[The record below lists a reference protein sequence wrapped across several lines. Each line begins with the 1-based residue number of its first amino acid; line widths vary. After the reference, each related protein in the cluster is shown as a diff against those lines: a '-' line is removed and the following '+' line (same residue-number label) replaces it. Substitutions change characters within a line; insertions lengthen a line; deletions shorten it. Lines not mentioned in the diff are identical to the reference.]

1 MVLMLVPRI
10 HHRLVLI
17 MIIVFVPDGLWLF
30 IRQKSVSVKSL
41 VCVQLLVKVMKL
53 VVWKILRYKCIDNF
67 NGCCLC
73 INCCCLLVAKS
84 SPSERVILKLT
95 KVLSVLVLVLMLFAM
110 CCRMDG
116 RLQMV
121 RGGAYLIVMVPKVLF
136 LITLRYYVC

>member
-41 VCVQLLVKVMKL
+41 VCVQLLVRVMKL
-53 VVWKILRYKCIDNF
+53 VLWKKLRYQCIDN
-67 NGCCLC
+67 LMVVVYVL
-73 INCCCLLVAKS
+73 IVAVYQVPKS
-84 SPSERVILKLT
+84 SPSERVKLKLT
-95 KVLSVLVLVLMLFAM
+95 KVLSVLVLVLMLFVM

-121 RGGAYLIVMVPKVLF
+121 PGVTYQMMVIVPKVLC
-136 LITLRYYVC
+136 LITPRY

>member
-1 MVLMLVPRI
+1 MVLMLVSRK

-53 VVWKILRYKCIDNF
+53 VVWKKLRYYCIDN
-67 NGCCLC
+67 L
-73 INCCCLLVAKS
+73 IVVVYVLIVAVYQVPKS
-84 SPSERVILKLT
+84 SPSERVKFKLT

-121 RGGAYLIVMVPKVLF
+121 PGGAYQMVIVPKVLY
-136 LITLRYYVC
+136 LITPRY